1 MMTVSGP
8 RTAVVT
14 GASGGIGSAIVEAF
28 LGCGTNV
35 AAVDLQTEA
44 LREAFAREL
53 AQDRLLLID
62 CDLSQPQSWRNI
74 VLAALDKFG
83 RLEILVNNAARIV
96 RTGIFDASEAEWDE
110 LVDVNLKAS
119 FFLSKLCADE
129 MKKYKWGRIVNL
141 SSQAGHSGGAVDC
154 PIYAI
159 TKGGLNTMTRSF
171 ARALA
176 GHGVTVNAIAPG
188 IVMTDMIQKTMSHDR
203 INAVID
209 QIPIGRVTDA
219 AEIAAAVMFLSSE
232 NAGSI
237 TGHILDINGGMLMR

>member
-1 MMTVSGP
+1 MTSVSGS

-14 GASGGIGSAIVEAF
+14 GASGGIGVAVVEAL
-28 LGCGTNV
+28 LGCGTKV
-35 AAVDLQTEA
+35 AAVDLQTMP
-44 LREAFAREL
+44 LREAFGSEV
-53 AQDRLLLID
+53 AQEQLLLIE
-62 CDLSQPQSWRNI
+62 CDLSKPQSWQEI
-74 VLAALDKFG
+74 VSAALTKFG
-83 RLEILVNNAARIV
+83 HIEILVNNAARIV
-96 RTGIFDASEAEWDE
+96 RTGISDAVEAEWDD

-129 MKKYKWGRIVNL
+129 MKKGGWGRIINL

-176 GHGVTVNAIAPG
+176 GYGITVNAIAPG
-188 IVMTDMIQKTMSHDR
+188 IVMTDMIQKTMSPDR
-203 INAVID
+203 IDAVID

-232 NAGSI
+232 NGGSI